1 MSASK
6 NSKVIR
12 RSDSSILNASRPYYD
27 VNRLVG
33 RVYRLI
39 KSKVGDI
46 PIIRTLSAE
55 LGQNF

>member
-12 RSDSSILNASRPYYD
+12 RPDSLILNASRPYYD
-27 VNRLVG
+27 VNRIVG
-33 RVYRLI
+33 RVYRL